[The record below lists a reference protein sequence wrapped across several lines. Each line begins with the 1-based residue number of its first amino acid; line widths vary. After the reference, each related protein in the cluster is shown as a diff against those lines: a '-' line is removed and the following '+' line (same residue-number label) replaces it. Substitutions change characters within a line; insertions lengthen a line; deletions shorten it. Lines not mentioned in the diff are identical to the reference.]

1 MVRGFQGAGASC
13 LAPSRAYPATE
24 VNRVPSPI
32 MKLNNATMRTS
43 HTPYLLTRTGSGT
56 WDLHKSPPEHK
67 VGQSLP
73 SIARG
78 SRLFPFLS
86 RLYLPTGPNARYNN
100 APSGGVMH
108 RRFLVRAAIRS
119 VVIMCALPAVRDRVV
134 PLHLPTL
141 SGLRLEHGAD
151 AGEPT
156 TTYSSTACS
165 FVTTISRGANSWFSG

>member
-67 VGQSLP
+67 V
-73 SIARG
+73 
-78 SRLFPFLS
+78 
-86 RLYLPTGPNARYNN
+86 
-100 APSGGVMH
+100 
-108 RRFLVRAAIRS
+108 RFTTFSFSFTPLLAYRPE
-119 VVIMCALPAVRDRVV
+119 CAL
-134 PLHLPTL
+134 
-141 SGLRLEHGAD
+141 
-151 AGEPT
+151 
-156 TTYSSTACS
+156 
-165 FVTTISRGANSWFSG
+165 